1 MSYKTILVHADG
13 SPQAAQRIRLAAQ
26 LALAHD
32 AHLVGAAM
40 TGLSRHALPDGSI
53 APLGAPF
60 PFDQRLLHS
69 RADAALTQFADCASR
84 MGLHS
89 FEARLVDDA
98 VDDGLI
104 LQSPYADLLVLGQ
117 GDPQGLPDELLNRLP
132 RDVLFQSA
140 RALLIVPHNGQFD
153 QVGQQVLVGWDG
165 SVAAI
170 RALSAALPALR
181 RAARVTLVPS
191 PSPDGHGRQADLPGA
206 ELARNLARHGIHVTL
221 ARLDGGRHA
230 GAALLELASDV
241 NADLLVMGGYGHW
254 RLREWMLGGATRG
267 VLHDM
272 TLPVLM
278 AH

>member
-13 SPQAAQRIRLAAQ
+13 SPQAAQRIRLAAR

-53 APLGAPF
+53 VPIGTPY
-60 PFDQRLLHS
+60 PFDLRLLRS
-69 RADAALTQFADCASR
+69 RAEAALTQFADCASH
-84 MGLHS
+84 MGLPS

-98 VDDGLI
+98 MDDGLL

-117 GDPQGLPDELLNRLP
+117 GDPKGHADDLLSRLP
-132 RDVLFQSA
+132 QDVMFQCA
-140 RALLIVPHNGQFD
+140 RPLLIVPHAGQFEL
-153 QVGQQVLVGWDG
+153 VGDHILVGWDA
-165 SVAAI
+165 SVSATH
-170 RALSAALPALR
+170 ALTAALPMLR
-181 RAARVTLVPS
+181 RAARVTLAVDAS
-191 PSPDGHGRQADLPGA
+191 GSQHGRRIDLPGA
-206 ELARNLARHGIHVTL
+206 ELARYLARHDVRVTL
-221 ARLDGGRHA
+221 AQLKVGSQA
-230 GAALLELASDV
+230 GVALLTMASDV

-254 RLREWMLGGATRG
+254 RLREWMLGGATRS

-272 TLPVLM
+272 ALPVLM